1 MNIKIVSGTVLI
13 ILLTSMLSLAFDV
26 KPVDASGTVYIRDD
40 GRVEPSTANIE
51 NVDNMTYIFTGNIYD
66 EIVVERDN
74 IVIDGASLI
83 VQGTGAIESVGI
95 DLTRRNNVTIK
106 NTNIKNFYYGIVLA
120 SSSGDNIFG
129 NNITDNVY
137 GIGYGNDLA
146 NLIFPSSNNNVYG
159 NNITDN
165 QYGIHLVFASS
176 NNSIAGN
183 NIANN
188 HYGIYLDYSS
198 DNNIAGNSITNNDYG
213 IDLTSSVYSGSSNY
227 NNIVG
232 NNITNKI
239 KGIRLYSSFYN
250 SITGNN
256 ITNNAQGIYL
266 SESSDNKFY
275 HNNFIDN
282 SQQVYIETPS
292 YANLWDDG
300 YPSGGNY
307 WSNYTGADVKSGPNQ
322 DQPSSDGIGD
332 TPYTIDTDN
341 QDKYPLMKP
350 YALSP
355 HDIGI
360 TSVTTSK
367 TIIGQGYSMNI
378 TVTVE
383 NQGDFTETFRVSAL
397 YDELVIPTP
406 EQWETFWSMGD
417 VNVDGYIDLIDYDI
431 IQANLN
437 WTGAPGENPADID
450 NNGSVDFV
458 DLAICAEHS
467 GLNIWACLE
476 LGLPPIETQTV
487 LNLTNGTSTV
497 INFNWKTTGVAKGN
511 YTIRAYVWS
520 VIGETYTIDNTY
532 TDGTVAVAMRGD
544 LNADGTIDILDITMV
559 AIAFGSYC
567 YDPNLDIDDNGT
579 IDIVDITIIAIVFGT
594 TDQLP

>member
-120 SSSGDNIFG
+120 SSSGDNISG

-256 ITNNAQGIYL
+256 ITNNAQGI
-266 SESSDNKFY
+266 
-275 HNNFIDN
+275 
-282 SQQVYIETPS
+282 
-292 YANLWDDG
+292 
-300 YPSGGNY
+300 
-307 WSNYTGADVKSGPNQ
+307 
-322 DQPSSDGIGD
+322 
-332 TPYTIDTDN
+332 
-341 QDKYPLMKP
+341 
-350 YALSP
+350 
-355 HDIGI
+355 
-360 TSVTTSK
+360 
-367 TIIGQGYSMNI
+367 
-378 TVTVE
+378 
-383 NQGDFTETFRVSAL
+383 
-397 YDELVIPTP
+397 
-406 EQWETFWSMGD
+406 
-417 VNVDGYIDLIDYDI
+417 
-431 IQANLN
+431 
-437 WTGAPGENPADID
+437 
-450 NNGSVDFV
+450 
-458 DLAICAEHS
+458 
-467 GLNIWACLE
+467 
-476 LGLPPIETQTV
+476 
-487 LNLTNGTSTV
+487 
-497 INFNWKTTGVAKGN
+497 
-511 YTIRAYVWS
+511 
-520 VIGETYTIDNTY
+520 
-532 TDGTVAVAMRGD
+532 
-544 LNADGTIDILDITMV
+544 
-559 AIAFGSYC
+559 
-567 YDPNLDIDDNGT
+567 
-579 IDIVDITIIAIVFGT
+579 
-594 TDQLP
+594 